1 MSKSIDR
8 IKTILFYLRDVQF
21 PTLEKII
28 DKLNEAGYVSSERT
42 TQRDFKSIRDML
54 LIEVKF
60 NRAKNVYYIDDE
72 SKTTFNE
79 WLSFFELYQTA
90 KVINETLLKSK
101 ENIDYIDF
109 DRNKQ
114 IISELILENILQAI
128 FAKKSILFNY
138 QNFRRDETK
147 KYDFNPYL
155 LKQYQNRWYVFGTI
169 NGDEFRTFG
178 LDRIQ
183 DLTVLNKNFK
193 PISRK
198 PKEFFD
204 DVVGM
209 IYSTSEKEKVVLS
222 YSALQ
227 GKYIKSQPLH
237 TSQRILIDTDEELR
251 IELHVRINYE
261 LEEQL
266 LKQGERVKV
275 LEPATLKD
283 LIKTRLKKA
292 LDNYYL
298 RQDLAMD

>member
-8 IKTILFYLRDVQF
+8 IKTILFYIHEVKF
-21 PTLEKII
+21 PTMEMII
-28 DKLNEAGYVSSERT
+28 QKLIDVGYDSSERT
-42 TQRDFKSIRDML
+42 TQRDIKSIRDML
-54 LIEVKF
+54 LIEIKF
-60 NRAKNVYYIDDE
+60 DRGKNGYYIDEE
-72 SKTTFNE
+72 SKKTFEE

-114 IISELILENILQAI
+114 IINEQILADLLQAI
-128 FAKKSILFNY
+128 FDKKKIQFEY
-138 QNFRRDETK
+138 QNFRRDDTK
-147 KYDFNPYL
+147 KYDFHPYL

-183 DLTVLNKNFK
+183 KLEVLNQTFK
-193 PISRK
+193 PISKK
-198 PKEFFD
+198 PKEYFD

-222 YSALQ
+222 YTPLQ

-237 TSQRILIDTDEELR
+237 ASQRILLETADELQ
-251 IELHVRINYE
+251 IELNVRVNYE
-261 LEEQL
+261 LEEQI
-266 LKQGERVKV
+266 LKQGEKVKV
-275 LEPATLKD
+275 IAPMKLKE
-283 LIKTRLKKA
+283 LIKYRLQKA
-292 LDNYYL
+292 IENY
-298 RQDLAMD
+298 

>member
-8 IKTILFYLRDVQF
+8 IKTILFYIHEVKF
-21 PTLEKII
+21 PTMEMII
-28 DKLNEAGYVSSERT
+28 QKLIDVGYDSSERT
-42 TQRDFKSIRDML
+42 TQRDIKSIRDML

-60 NRAKNVYYIDDE
+60 DRVKNGYYIDEE
-72 SKTTFNE
+72 SQKTFEE

-114 IISELILENILQAI
+114 IINERILADLLQAI
-128 FAKKSILFNY
+128 FDKKKIKFEY
-138 QNFRRDETK
+138 QNFRRDDTK

-183 DLTVLNKNFK
+183 KLEVLTQTFK
-193 PISRK
+193 PISKK
-198 PKEFFD
+198 PKAYFD

-222 YSALQ
+222 YTALQ

-237 TSQRILIDTDEELR
+237 SSQRILLETEDELQ
-251 IELHVRINYE
+251 IELNVRVNYE
-261 LEEQL
+261 LEEQI
-266 LKQGERVKV
+266 LKQGEKVKV
-275 LEPATLKD
+275 IAPMELKE
-283 LIKTRLKKA
+283 LIKYRLQKA
-292 LDNYYL
+292 IENY
-298 RQDLAMD
+298 

>member
-8 IKTILFYLRDVQF
+8 IKTILFYIHEVKF
-21 PTLEKII
+21 PTMEMII
-28 DKLNEAGYVSSERT
+28 QKLIDVGYDSSERT
-42 TQRDFKSIRDML
+42 TQRDIKSIRDML

-60 NRAKNVYYIDDE
+60 DRAKNGYYIDEE
-72 SKTTFNE
+72 SQKTFEE

-114 IISELILENILQAI
+114 IINERILADLLQAI
-128 FAKKSILFNY
+128 FDKKKIQFEY
-138 QNFRRDETK
+138 QNFRRDDTK

-183 DLTVLNKNFK
+183 KLEVLTQTFK
-193 PISRK
+193 PISKK
-198 PKEFFD
+198 PKAYFD

-222 YSALQ
+222 YTALQ

-237 TSQRILIDTDEELR
+237 ASQRILLETADELQ
-251 IELHVRINYE
+251 IELNVRVNYE
-261 LEEQL
+261 LEEQI
-266 LKQGERVKV
+266 LKQGEKVKV
-275 LEPATLKD
+275 IAPMELKE
-283 LIKTRLKKA
+283 LIKYRLQKA
-292 LDNYYL
+292 IENY
-298 RQDLAMD
+298 

>member
-8 IKTILFYLRDVQF
+8 IKTILFYIHEVKF
-21 PTLEKII
+21 PTMEMII
-28 DKLNEAGYVSSERT
+28 QKLIDVGYDSSERT
-42 TQRDFKSIRDML
+42 TQRDIKSIRDML

-60 NRAKNVYYIDDE
+60 DRAKNGYYIDEE
-72 SKTTFNE
+72 SQKTFDE

-114 IISELILENILQAI
+114 IISERILENLLQAI
-128 FAKKSILFNY
+128 FDKKKILFEY
-138 QNFRRDETK
+138 QNFRRDDTK

-183 DLTVLNKNFK
+183 KLEVLNQTFK
-193 PISRK
+193 PISKK
-198 PKEFFD
+198 PKEYFD
-204 DVVGM
+204 DIVGM

-222 YSALQ
+222 YTALQ

-237 TSQRILIDTDEELR
+237 ASQRILLETADELQ
-251 IELHVRINYE
+251 IELNVRVNYE
-261 LEEQL
+261 LEEQI
-266 LKQGERVKV
+266 LKQGEKVKV
-275 LEPATLKD
+275 IAPESLKQ
-283 LIKTRLKKA
+283 LIKERLLKT
-292 LDNYYL
+292 LGNY
-298 RQDLAMD
+298 